1 MPIEINTRTPVTA
14 THKSLIN
21 NYYLRLGKGDSLE
34 RYMDGKWVECDYI
47 DQDTIFILNRSNYAR
62 IVHSGLAKLLC
73 NLRLKLIGSEY
84 RV

>member
-21 NYYLRLGKGDSLE
+21 NYYLRLGKGDKLE
-34 RYMDGKWVECDYI
+34 RYMDGKWIECDHI
-47 DQDTIFILNRSNYAR
+47 DQDAIFILNRKNYAR

>member
-1 MPIEINTRTPVTA
+1 MQIEINTRTPVTA

-34 RYMDGKWVECDYI
+34 RYVDGKWIEFEFLVE
-47 DQDTIFILNRSNYAR
+47 DTLFILNRSNYAR